1 MTAATLISLVGFY
14 DSWTVRKHRN
24 QKYVYDHRALILF
37 DSNSWVLSITVGPIL
52 PGEGIVTVNFES
64 EARPVLPK
72 APGVLA
78 KALKP
83 RLVLIF

>member
-1 MTAATLISLVGFY
+1 MAMAM
-14 DSWTVRKHRN
+14 
-24 QKYVYDHRALILF
+24 AMAMA
-37 DSNSWVLSITVGPIL
+37 
-52 PGEGIVTVNFES
+52 ES